1 MMETNRLIGGL
12 EFPEGLRWHKNRL
25 WFSDMNACRVMAVDL
40 EGNLETIQE
49 MPGPC
54 SGLGWLPDDRL
65 LIVSMLDR
73 RLMRL
78 DKTGLSLVADLYDL
92 ATYHCNDMVVDSQ
105 GRSYIGNFGF
115 DLNRGEMVRP
125 AEIIMVTPD
134 GRARVVAGDLA
145 FPNGTV
151 ITPDGKT
158 LIVAETYGSCLTAFD
173 IQPDGSLTERRN
185 WALLD
190 GAVPDGISLDEEGA
204 IWVASPISNEVIRVL
219 EGGDVTHRHKFVN
232 SAYACMLGGPNR
244 RTLFVATSGS
254 TTSSGCIETV
264 EVEVSG
270 CGYP

>member
-1 MMETNRLIGGL
+1 MMETSKLIGGL

-40 EGNLETIQE
+40 EGTLETIKE

-73 RLMRL
+73 CLMRL
-78 DKTGLSLVADLYDL
+78 DATELTLVADLYDL

-115 DLNRGEMVRP
+115 DLNRGEKVKP
-125 AEIIMVTPD
+125 AEIILVTPD
-134 GRARVVAGDLA
+134 GQARVVADDLA

-158 LIVAETYGSCLTAFD
+158 LIVGETYRSCLTAFE
-173 IQPDGSLTERRN
+173 ILPDGSLTGRRN
-185 WALLD
+185 WAQFD

-204 IWVASPISNEVIRVL
+204 IWVASPTSNEVIRVL
-219 EGGDVTHRHKFVN
+219 EGGQVTQRHKFAN
-232 SAYACMLGGPNR
+232 SVYACMLGGPNR

-254 TTSSGCIETV
+254 TPASGCIETV